1 LVNKKEEPYMSVID
15 KLRNMNLDHD
25 AEVSL
30 SLAEGTDVFVHN
42 ETEVETA
49 LQETDVVN
57 TFSELIATPGL
68 TVTTQYGTN
77 VIESLRDD
85 GLLDD
90 YDRGSF
96 SFAEYL
102 TETISDNFYD
112 LDLIEYSTEKY
123 DHKRGFCTLSA
134 DVRVSVKE
142 LFDISPYLGGWD
154 VTVQTENG
162 TLKLDK

>member
-1 LVNKKEEPYMSVID
+1 MSVID

-30 SLAEGTDVFVHN
+30 SLSEGTDVFVHN

-49 LQETDVVN
+49 LQETDVVS
-57 TFSELIATPGL
+57 TFAELIATSGL
-68 TVTTQYGTN
+68 TVTTRYGTN
-77 VIESLRDD
+77 VIESLRES

-90 YDRGSF
+90 YERGSF
-96 SFAEYL
+96 EFSEYL
-102 TETISDNFYD
+102 TETINDNFYD
-112 LDLIEYSTEKY
+112 VDLIEYSTEKY

-134 DVRVSVKE
+134 DVKVSAKE
-142 LFDISPYLGGWD
+142 LFDTSPYLGGWD

>member
-1 LVNKKEEPYMSVID
+1 MSVID

-25 AEVSL
+25 TEVSL
-30 SLAEGTDVFVHN
+30 SLAEGTDVFGHIK
-42 ETEVETA
+42 TEVETP
-49 LQETDVVN
+49 LQETEVVN

-102 TETISDNFYD
+102 TETINDNFYD

-142 LFDISPYLGGWD
+142 LFDISPYLDGWD
-154 VTVQTENG
+154 VSVRTENG
-162 TLKLDK
+162 TLKIDK

>member
-1 LVNKKEEPYMSVID
+1 MSVID